1 MCTNQPVCTNLIDL
15 QSSLMRLVNVCQLTQ
30 FRYRILDPIDS
41 CEKTMA
47 EVGLELPQVK
57 VSRSA
62 PCKLV

>member
-1 MCTNQPVCTNLIDL
+1 
-15 QSSLMRLVNVCQLTQ
+15 MRLVNVCQLTQ

-47 EVGLELPQVK
+47 EVGLELPQAK